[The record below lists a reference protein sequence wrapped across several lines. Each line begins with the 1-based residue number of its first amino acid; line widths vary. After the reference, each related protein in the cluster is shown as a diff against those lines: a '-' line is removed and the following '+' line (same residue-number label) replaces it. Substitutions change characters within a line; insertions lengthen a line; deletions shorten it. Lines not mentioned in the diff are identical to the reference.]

1 MSTIPAL
8 RLRQE
13 DYVFQ
18 ASMANMARH
27 SIKNQNRRWGD
38 GSVVNLLLEDW
49 NPETHINEGQLTN
62 ALTLAPRN
70 TLQPLLVSADICRH
84 TFHTHLFYK
93 LMENT

>member
-8 RLRQE
+8 RFRQE

-18 ASMANMARH
+18 ASMGNMTRH

-38 GSVVNLLLEDW
+38 GSAVNVLLEDW

-62 ALTLAPRN
+62 ALL
-70 TLQPLLVSADICRH
+70 
-84 TFHTHLFYK
+84 
-93 LMENT
+93 

>member
-18 ASMANMARH
+18 ARH
-27 SIKNQNRRWGD
+27 SIKNQNSGWGD
-38 GSVVNLLLEDW
+38 GSAVNLLLEGW

-70 TLQPLLVSADICRH
+70 TLQPLLASADICTGTH
-84 TFHTHLFYK
+84 NQAHTHTHICFIS
-93 LMENT
+93 